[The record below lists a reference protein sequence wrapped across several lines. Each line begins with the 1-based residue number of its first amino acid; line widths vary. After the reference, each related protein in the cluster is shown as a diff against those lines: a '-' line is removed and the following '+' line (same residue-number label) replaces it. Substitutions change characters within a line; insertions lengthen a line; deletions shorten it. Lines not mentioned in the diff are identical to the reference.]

1 MSSTKSILV
10 TGCSADGIGAA
21 IALVVA
27 KRGHHVFATARNTA
41 KIPEALSSLSN
52 VTILSLDVGD
62 PESIATAAKDVV
74 DSGRGLDV
82 LVNNAGGGYVR
93 PILDIDIAEAQ
104 RLYDINLWGP
114 LRMIQAFSELLI
126 SSRGRVVNV
135 SSSGSFLNSP
145 WMCRFDRPSVCG
157 CLYSYS
163 S

>member
-21 IALVVA
+21 IALVLA
-27 KRGHHVFATARNTA
+27 KRGHYVFATARNTA
-41 KIPEALSSLSN
+41 KIPDALSSLSN
-52 VTILSLDVGD
+52 ATILSLDVGD
-62 PESIATAAKDVV
+62 PESIAAAAKAVV

-82 LVNNAGGGYVR
+82 LVNNGGGGYVR

-126 SSRGRVVNV
+126 SSRGRIVNV